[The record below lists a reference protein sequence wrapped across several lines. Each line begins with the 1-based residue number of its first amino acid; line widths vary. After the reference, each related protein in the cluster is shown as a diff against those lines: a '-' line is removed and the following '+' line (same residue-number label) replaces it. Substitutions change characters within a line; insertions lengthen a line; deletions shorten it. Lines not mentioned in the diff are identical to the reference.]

1 MRYTPEQII
10 ESLKKAG
17 YNTNIDTLGQ
27 LHAYSLFCVGKT
39 DISSIRNNFE
49 ALLKIANK
57 FSSVSELE
65 LSNHLDCE
73 TFDDKIEAEKIAEG
87 VAMIFDYVGSRNY
100 NIIEAMVDKIIYNKN
115 RNDHKI
121 ENRKKD
127 GGKIN

>member
-1 MRYTPEQII
+1 MCIRD
-10 ESLKKAG
+10 SLKKAG